1 MPNAKP
7 KTTGII
13 TKPTLPTSPLTAPLP
28 VNSFATLTVALPV
41 ARKQLA
47 VPQLYPAGQQPAVA
61 PAPEGHSDQP
71 PAQADVVE
79 AEGTAVS
86 GTAMVPPPAAP
97 EMMAVDA
104 VEGHDAVWQSRPV
117 WQQPPP
123 YTAEQA

>member
-7 KTTGII
+7 KTTDII
-13 TKPTLPTSPLTAPLP
+13 TKSTIPTSPLTAPLP

-86 GTAMVPPPAAP
+86 GTAMVPAPAP
-97 EMMAVDA
+97 EMTAVDA

-123 YTAEQA
+123 